1 MCPEIRQLVAP
12 LGNCIY
18 LCRAEAWVMGREQ
31 WGQIRLVRLAG
42 GSHRSLVCS
51 GRHSRS
57 SQRGTECDGGSTNG
71 F

>member
-1 MCPEIRQLVAP
+1 
-12 LGNCIY
+12 
-18 LCRAEAWVMGREQ
+18 MGYGKGAV
-31 WGQIRLVRLAG
+31 GQIRLVRLAG

>member
-1 MCPEIRQLVAP
+1 
-12 LGNCIY
+12 
-18 LCRAEAWVMGREQ
+18 MGYGKGAV
-31 WGQIRLVRLAG
+31 GQIRLVRLAG

-57 SQRGTECDGGSTNG
+57 SQRGAECDGGSTNG